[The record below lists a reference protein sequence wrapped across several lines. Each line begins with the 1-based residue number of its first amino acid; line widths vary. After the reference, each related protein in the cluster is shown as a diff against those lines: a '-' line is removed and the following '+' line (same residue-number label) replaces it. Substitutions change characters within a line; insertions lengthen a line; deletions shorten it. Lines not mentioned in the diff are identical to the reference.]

1 MNNSENFTPPHQDH
15 PNRGEIHIPVQATES
30 APEHTRGP
38 VATAEQLE
46 QLESEAAAWQD
57 KYTRLYAEL
66 ENTKKRLARNYANQ
80 AEEQAERLLRDMLP
94 LADNLE
100 RALTHTAGKETEA
113 GLRQGVEITLSAF
126 ADALAK
132 HGVRVIQA
140 QGQPFDPEWHEA
152 VGAIPHRMLSPGTVV
167 RVEQKGYTFHDRVLR
182 PARVWIASG

>member
-1 MNNSENFTPPHQDH
+1 MKNSENFTPLHQDR

-30 APEHTRGP
+30 APEHAGGP

-46 QLESEAAAWQD
+46 AEAAAWQD

-66 ENTKKRLARNYANQ
+66 ENTKKRLARIYDNQ

-100 RALTHTAGKETEA
+100 RALTHTSGRETDA

-132 HGVRVIQA
+132 HGVGVIQA

-152 VGAIPHRMLSPGTVV
+152 VGAIPHPMLSPGTVV
-167 RVEQKGYTFHDRVLR
+167 RVEQKGYTFHDRLLR

>member
-1 MNNSENFTPPHQDH
+1 MKNSENFTPLHQDR
-15 PNRGEIHIPVQATES
+15 PNRGEIHIPGHATES
-30 APEHTRGP
+30 APEHAGGP

-46 QLESEAAAWQD
+46 AEAAAWQD

-66 ENTKKRLARNYANQ
+66 ENTKKRLARIYDIQ

-100 RALTHTAGKETEA
+100 RALTHTSGEETEA

-132 HGVRVIQA
+132 HGVGVIQA

-167 RVEQKGYTFHDRVLR
+167 RVEQKGYTFHDRLLR

>member
-1 MNNSENFTPPHQDH
+1 MKNSENFTPLHQDR
-15 PNRGEIHIPVQATES
+15 PNRGEIHIPVHATES
-30 APEHTRGP
+30 APGHTGGP
-38 VATAEQLE
+38 VVTAEQLE
-46 QLESEAAAWQD
+46 AEAAAWQD

-66 ENTKKRLARNYANQ
+66 ENTKKRLARIYDNQ
-80 AEEQAERLLRDMLP
+80 AEEQAERLLRDVLP

-100 RALTHTAGKETEA
+100 RALTHTSGKETEA

-132 HGVRVIQA
+132 HGVRVIRA

-152 VGAIPHRMLSPGTVV
+152 VGAIPDRMLSPGTVV
-167 RVEQKGYTFHDRVLR
+167 RVEQKGYTFHDRLLR